1 MATCAFGHPIPQYW
15 REGHHPSWPFSPE
28 DNVRDAEVP
37 QLARALRGAV
47 GPCNIQG
54 WGPKATAGS
63 QGSACRQV
71 VFTSPYALFRE
82 RNIMKTD
89 IWNSYFIITKSPF
102 LFHFY
107 GGGGGGGG
115 GGGVV
120 FAVAKVIAI
129 YLRSFWTTWS
139 DQQRVI
145 EITGISRKCGQ
156 WCVSWYVILTYITV
170 TWYGDTS
177 VSNRLGVQVS
187 IKDKRAASLAP
198 CEGGR
203 RIPLKKGQQCGN
215 SFSVITSPYHIPG
228 VPRIMHTLRDLCRF
242 VVVEVSS
249 DTIQSTVTGI
259 SESTKPIRK
268 NMEKWPCRF
277 YTKQRRYLWV

>member
-89 IWNSYFIITKSPF
+89 IWNSHFIITKSP
-102 LFHFY
+102 
-107 GGGGGGGG
+107 
-115 GGGVV
+115 
-120 FAVAKVIAI
+120 
-129 YLRSFWTTWS
+129 
-139 DQQRVI
+139 
-145 EITGISRKCGQ
+145 
-156 WCVSWYVILTYITV
+156 ILTYITV
-170 TWYGDTS
+170 TWHGDTS

-203 RIPLKKGQQCGN
+203 GIPLKKDQQCGN